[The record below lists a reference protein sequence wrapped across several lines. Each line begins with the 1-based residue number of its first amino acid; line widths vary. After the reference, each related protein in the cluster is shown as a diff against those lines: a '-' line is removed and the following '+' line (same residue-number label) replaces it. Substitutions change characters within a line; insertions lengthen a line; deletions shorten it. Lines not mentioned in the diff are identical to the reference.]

1 MSITSNPT
9 EGNFCC
15 LRLYKVQEDGASSA
29 ADNTGLNVETSPENN
44 LDTPI
49 ETINVALNVEM
60 DINTKKDGPVT
71 GLNVET
77 SPNDNT
83 K

>member
-1 MSITSNPT
+1 M
-9 EGNFCC
+9 
-15 LRLYKVQEDGASSA
+15 
-29 ADNTGLNVETSPENN
+29 SPENN

-49 ETINVALNVEM
+49 ETINIALNVET
-60 DINTKKDGPVT
+60 DLNTQKDGPVT